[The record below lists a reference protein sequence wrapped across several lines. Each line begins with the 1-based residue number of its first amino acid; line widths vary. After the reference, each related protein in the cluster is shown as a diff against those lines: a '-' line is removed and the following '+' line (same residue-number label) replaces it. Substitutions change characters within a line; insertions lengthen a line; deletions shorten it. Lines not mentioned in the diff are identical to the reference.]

1 MFKVVLIKG
10 DGIGPEIS
18 DAVVEIFEA
27 AKVPVSWIEHQAGL
41 NTIEKNPTGIP
52 DETLEAIEKY
62 EVALK
67 GPTTTPVGTGHK
79 SVNVTLRKSLEL
91 YANVRPAKSLPGV
104 RTRFDNVDLIIVR
117 ENIED
122 TYGGIEHH
130 QTASVAQ
137 GLKLITRPGSIRIAK
152 YAFEMARLYGRKKI
166 MAVHK
171 ANIHKITDGL
181 FLKCFYEVAQDY
193 PEMQVGD
200 LIVDNACMQLVSN
213 PERFDVMVLPNLY
226 GDIVSDLCAGLVGGL
241 GVAPGGNI
249 GDHCAIFESVHGSA
263 PDIAGQGIANPM
275 ALLLSSFQMLQHIG
289 LHKTRSRIEKAL
301 LETLRD
307 GIKTRDLGGKAN
319 TKEFMRAII
328 ERLDPLGSDELTE
341 PTPLR
346 IKSELLRTYKEVVE
360 DCHGVDIFVENP
372 GSIPQMPEHVGN
384 LKLKMIS
391 NRGTKV
397 YPGPMP
403 RIWLVDHHR
412 CRYISQDEAGNF
424 KNIGDDEIF
433 DLIREVS
440 ASGIKWVHI
449 EKLQLFDGELGYS
462 KAQGE

>member
-27 AKVPVSWIEHQAGL
+27 AKVPIEWVERQAGL
-41 NTIEKNPTGIP
+41 NTIDKNPTGIP
-52 DETLEAIEKY
+52 DKTLEAVEKY

-67 GPTTTPVGTGHK
+67 GPTTTPVGIGHK
-79 SVNVTLRKSLEL
+79 SVNVTLRKTLEL

-152 YAFEMARLYGRKKI
+152 YAFEMAKLYGRKKVL
-166 MAVHK
+166 AVHK

-200 LIVDNACMQLVSN
+200 LIVDNTCMQLVTN

-289 LHKTRSRIEKAL
+289 LQKTKTRIENAL

-319 TKEFMRAII
+319 TKEFTKAII
-328 ERLDPLGSDELTE
+328 DRLVPMEIDELIE
-341 PTPLR
+341 PSPLR
-346 IKSELLRTYKEVVE
+346 IKSELLPTYKPVE
-360 DCHGVDIFVENP
+360 EYCHGVDIFVENP
-372 GSIPQMPEHVGN
+372 GGIPKVPETVGN

-391 NRGTKV
+391 NRGTKI

-403 RIWLVDHHR
+403 KIWLVDHHR
-412 CRYISQDEAGNF
+412 CRYVARDETGNY
-424 KNIGDDEIF
+424 KNIGDNEIF

-440 ASGIKWVHI
+440 AYGIKWVHI

>member
-10 DGIGPEIS
+10 DGIGQEIA
-18 DAVVEIFEA
+18 DAIVEIFNA
-27 AKVPVSWIEHQAGL
+27 AKVPIEWIEKQAGL
-41 NTIEKNPTGIP
+41 NAIEKNPTGIP
-52 DETLEAIEKY
+52 EETLEAIEKY

-79 SVNVTLRKSLEL
+79 SVNVTLRKTLEL

-152 YAFEMARLYGRKKI
+152 YAFEMARLYGRKKVL
-166 MAVHK
+166 AVHK

-200 LIVDNACMQLVSN
+200 LIVDNACMQLVTN

-289 LHKTRSRIEKAL
+289 LHKTKTRIENAL

-319 TKEFMRAII
+319 TKEFTKAII
-328 ERLDPLGSDELTE
+328 DHLEPMDKDELIE
-341 PTPLR
+341 PSPLR
-346 IKSELLRTYKEVVE
+346 IKSELLPTYKPVE
-360 DCHGVDIFVENP
+360 EYCHGVDIFVENP
-372 GSIPQMPEHVGN
+372 GGIPRVPEQIGK

-397 YPGPMP
+397 YPGAIPK
-403 RIWLVDHHR
+403 IWLVDHHR
-412 CRYISQDEAGNF
+412 CRYVAKDENGNYI
-424 KNIGDDEIF
+424 NIGDDEIF
-433 DLIREVS
+433 NLIREVS
-440 ASGIKWVHI
+440 AYGIKWVHI
-449 EKLQLFDGELGYS
+449 EKLQLFDGEPGYS